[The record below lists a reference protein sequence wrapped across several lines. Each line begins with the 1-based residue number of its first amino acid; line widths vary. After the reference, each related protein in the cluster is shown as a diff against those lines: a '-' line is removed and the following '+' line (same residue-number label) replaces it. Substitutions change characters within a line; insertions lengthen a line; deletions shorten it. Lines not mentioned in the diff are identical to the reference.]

1 MMSLRLH
8 VFTTLSILFSCTS
21 QSLLKDEAINVLYS
35 GVMAEADW
43 ALQQSPVT
51 ITSFESER
59 SAGGLHDFYSEGDYW
74 WPDPENPDGP
84 YIRRDGLSNPD
95 NFIEHRIA
103 MIRLSQ
109 IVGALASA
117 YYLTKD
123 IKYVKAAEP
132 HLEAWFIN
140 SETRMNP
147 SLLYA
152 QAIHGR
158 ETGRGIGIIDT
169 IHLMEVTQ
177 GTRVLSA
184 DGILD
189 AAILQGV
196 KDWFSAYILWLNTHE
211 YGLQE
216 MNAANNHGTCW
227 VMQVAAFAKLTED
240 QKMLEFCRKRY
251 TEVLLP
257 NQMAPDGSF
266 PLELSRTKPFGYSLF
281 NLDAMTT
288 ICQILSDR
296 EHDLWEYTLE
306 DGRSIRKGID
316 FIFPFIEDKSI
327 WPYNEDI
334 MYADELP
341 IAHPFMLFGAIA
353 YNEAYLLNSWRELE
367 HYPIN
372 NEVIRNLPVR
382 NPLIWI
388 RKSGSKNVSQ

>member
-8 VFTTLSILFSCTS
+8 VFATLCFLFSCTS
-21 QSLLKDEAINVLYS
+21 QSLLKDEAINVLYPE
-35 GVMAEADW
+35 VMAEADW
-43 ALQQSPVT
+43 ALQQAPET
-51 ITSFESER
+51 ITSFESDR
-59 SAGGLHDFYSEGDYW
+59 SAGGINDFYSEGDYW
-74 WPDPENPDGP
+74 WPDPDNPQGP

-95 NFIEHRIA
+95 NFTEHRMA

-109 IVGALASA
+109 IMGALASA

-132 HLEAWFIN
+132 HLKAWFIN
-140 SETRMNP
+140 TKTKMNP

-177 GTRVLSA
+177 GTRLLASEGKLSK
-184 DGILD
+184 DILD
-189 AAILQGV
+189 GV
-196 KDWFSAYILWLNTHE
+196 KDWFSAYILWLNSHE
-211 YGLQE
+211 YGIQE

-240 QKMLEFCRKRY
+240 QKMLEFCRNRY
-251 TEVLLP
+251 TDVLLP
-257 NQMAPDGSF
+257 SQMAPNGSF
-266 PLELSRTKPFGYSLF
+266 PLELSRTKPFGCSLF

-296 EHDLWEYTLE
+296 EVNLWEFTLE

-327 WPYNEDI
+327 WPYDEDI

-341 IAHPFMLFGAIA
+341 IAHPFLFFGALA
-353 YNEAYLLNSWRELE
+353 YNEAYLLNSWRYLE

-372 NEVIRNLPVR
+372 DEVIRNLPVR

-388 RKSGSKNVSQ
+388 SESSGKKVIQ